1 MSPFIQSVFKT
12 LQVTE
17 QSAVVQAGTP
27 ETLTDFVTKI
37 LVLHLHVVF
46 RRSVKI
52 KKGRQFILFF
62 TTACWNRSLVLKL
75 LKILVTIWKHFYS
88 TIAYPYC

>member
-1 MSPFIQSVFKT
+1 MDKT
-12 LQVTE
+12 RNVLKMVTE

-52 KKGRQFILFF
+52 QEAVQCVAVLQV
-62 TTACWNRSLVLKL
+62 TAGTRTCVVIMPHVK
-75 LKILVTIWKHFYS
+75 
-88 TIAYPYC
+88 